1 MNLFKTTMNFI
12 PNKNYNVIRGLQIF
26 INDIRE
32 CTTKEAEAK
41 RVDKEL
47 DKVRKKLNSRNA
59 LTGYEKKKCIWKL
72 LYIHIL
78 GYKIDFGLNYSCD
91 LITSNKYSEKMAGY
105 IAMSILFKD
114 INVDIDIMINSIKND
129 LFNKNAFSQSM
140 AITLACNLENTDLL
154 NSLSEPVFEI
164 IDNYRENSYYII
176 KKALVALGKIFK
188 IKKDFHDSKRLSE
201 SLIKMINSHNFEIL
215 ISIAELLFNIINM
228 YGTKGYENTIITL
241 INETVPSFIERQ
253 KNIPEE
259 YIYYNIKCPWLQ
271 IKVLKVI
278 ELCNQNLFNDNCIN
292 LLTEYIEFYGKKT
305 QTIVTEFKRFQRF
318 YIEYSIFFELINLID
333 HLNLR
338 LNFKI
343 FDNYVNVLGSFLV
356 GDSRRCPNSDINT
369 RYLALD
375 GMAKLSKYSN
385 GNKIMK
391 DHSAIILQS
400 LRDSDISIRR
410 RALDLLFLICT
421 PETVKT
427 ICKELLIYF
436 SEDDPQLKEDI
447 TLKIAILSERFAPDY
462 LWYIDCCLK
471 MLEVAG
477 DYAPEDIIYR
487 IVQMVTGFENKESDQ
502 NLQIYACEKC
512 ISLLKKDFTFE
523 CVVRLSALLLG
534 EYADLCIQKNKEY
547 NLEMIA
553 DLLWNKTSICKK
565 TTLYSILD
573 CMIKFVNFD
582 ENFREYAI
590 PRFEQY
596 LESWDTQLQ
605 QRAIEYI
612 ILSKSDN
619 EVDGIPNMSE
629 IRNKVVGKMP
639 LYPDSFYNNSILMK
653 KLQKNTPKNLINN
666 KNLVNKKNEKQVDNQ
681 SNNDYKNTELY
692 QRDPS
697 GFANEP
703 NKYPESVRKI
713 NRNDIPNFDM
723 FKSMLTSTNSQ
734 GGIIYSDQNSIKVS
748 LMIKKLNKG
757 TLGYIFAFTPFASS
771 GDKIENI
778 DFSVSNFNS
787 NDLLNISISKVKY
800 DNVPQL
806 MMKIQINEIFD
817 EPPLINLSCSLG
829 NRQINCQFNIPCL
842 ITKFLSPFDTSI
854 ENYSQLYIEYTNS
867 TNDNYGRLDTIMS
880 NPMSNHKNIMDFLKK
895 LGLLMQNLN
904 FKVFAPGNKSEF
916 HEIEGCSLFEV
927 GSASIPILFQA
938 SFIPSLPSEFRF
950 SLRCK
955 HSNSHQYSNLLP
967 AIFAV
972 VKMWVNPDY

>member
-1 MNLFKTTMNFI
+1 MNFT
-12 PNKNYNVIRGLQIF
+12 PNQNYNVIKGLQIF
-26 INDIRE
+26 INDIRD

-47 DKVRKKLNSRNA
+47 DKVRKKLNTKNA

-91 LITSNKYSEKMAGY
+91 LITSIKYSEKMAGY

-114 INVDIDIMINSIKND
+114 TNADVDVMINSIKND

-140 AITLACNLENTDLL
+140 ALTLACNLENTDLL
-154 NSLSEPVFEI
+154 NSFADPVFEI
-164 IDNYRENSYYII
+164 IDNYKERSFYII
-176 KKALVALGKIFK
+176 KKALVSLGKIFK
-188 IKKDFHDSKRLSE
+188 IKKDFHDSKRLSK
-201 SLIKMINSHNFEIL
+201 SLIKMIDSQNFELL
-215 ISIAELLFNIINM
+215 ISIAELLINIINM
-228 YGTKGYENTIITL
+228 YGTKGYEDVIIKL
-241 INETVPSFIERQ
+241 LNETVPCFIDKQ
-253 KNIPEE
+253 KNIPED
-259 YIYYNIKCPWLQ
+259 YIYYHIKCPWLQ
-271 IKVLKVI
+271 IKVLKVL
-278 ELCNQNLFNDNCIN
+278 ELCNPNMFNDNNIE
-292 LLTEYIEFYGKKT
+292 LLTEYIEYYGKKT
-305 QTIVTEFKRFQRF
+305 KNIVSEFKRFQRF
-318 YIEYSIFFELINLID
+318 YTEYCIFFELINLID

-343 FDNYVNVLGSFLV
+343 FDNYVNILGSFLID
-356 GDSRRCPNSDINT
+356 DSKRCPNADINT

-391 DHSAIILQS
+391 DHSTIILQS
-400 LRDSDISIRR
+400 LRDSDVSIRR

-436 SEDDPQLKEDI
+436 REDDPQLKEDI
-447 TLKIAILSERFAPDY
+447 TLKIAILSEKFAPDY

-487 IVQMVTGFENKESDQ
+487 IVQMVTGFEGKESDK
-502 NLQIYACEKC
+502 NLQIHACEKC
-512 ISLLKKDFTFE
+512 LALLNKNYTFE
-523 CVVRLSALLLG
+523 CVVRLSALLFG
-534 EYADLCIQKNKEY
+534 EFANLFIQKNKEHD
-547 NLEMIA
+547 LVKLA
-553 DLLWNKTSICKK
+553 DLLWNHTSVCKK

-612 ILSKSDN
+612 ILCKKDN
-619 EVDGIPNMSE
+619 EDNEIPNMSE

-639 LYPDSFYNNSILMK
+639 LYPASFYNNSILMK
-653 KLQKNTPKNLINN
+653 KLQKSSPKNYVDSKNIPNKPSDKNN
-666 KNLVNKKNEKQVDNQ
+666 EEESED
-681 SNNDYKNTELY
+681 DYKSSELFK
-692 QRDPS
+692 RDPN

-703 NKYPESVRKI
+703 NKTPNTVRKI
-713 NRNDIPNFDM
+713 NRNNIQNFDM

-734 GGIIYSDQNSIKVS
+734 GGVIYSDQNSIKVS
-748 LMIKKLNKG
+748 LMIKKLSNG
-757 TLGYIFAFTPFASS
+757 NLGFIFAFTPFAS
-771 GDKIENI
+771 GNDKIENI
-778 DFSVSNFNS
+778 DFSVANFNS

-842 ITKFLSPFDTSI
+842 VTKFLNPYETSI

-867 TNDNYGRLDTIMS
+867 TNDNYGRLDTIMY
-880 NPMSNHKNIMDFLKK
+880 NPMSNNKNIMDFLKK

-904 FKVFAPGNKSEF
+904 FKVFAPENKNKF
-916 HEIEGCSLFEV
+916 HEIEGCALFEC
-927 GSASIPILFQA
+927 GNISIPILFQA
-938 SFIPSLPSEFRF
+938 SFIPSLTSEFRF
-950 SLRCK
+950 SLRSK
-955 HSNSHQYSNLLP
+955 HTNSHQFSNLLP

-972 VKMWVNPDY
+972 VKMWVNPN